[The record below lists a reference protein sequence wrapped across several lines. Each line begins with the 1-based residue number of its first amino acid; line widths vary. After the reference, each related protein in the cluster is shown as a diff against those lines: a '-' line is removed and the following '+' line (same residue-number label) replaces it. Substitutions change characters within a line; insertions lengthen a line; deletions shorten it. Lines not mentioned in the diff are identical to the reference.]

1 MIHSKVALTGVTK
14 NRYFSTKA
22 IEIDAKPAEKPC
34 LMAEK
39 AIGLTEIRRFQAEKW
54 PKSSK
59 KSASNFRFFA
69 QKQTFGRLHPQLC
82 YFDKAASKVG
92 LFNSQDISENAKNRQ
107 KLDEKK
113 PLLITILADAQGET
127 GPFSSHTAA

>member
-1 MIHSKVALTGVTK
+1 
-14 NRYFSTKA
+14 
-22 IEIDAKPAEKPC
+22 
-34 LMAEK
+34 MAEK
-39 AIGLTEIRRFQAEKW
+39 AIGLTRIRRFQAERW

-69 QKQTFGRLHPQLC
+69 QKHIKQTFGRLHPQLC
-82 YFDKAASKVG
+82 YFDKAAGTKS
-92 LFNSQDISENAKNRQ
+92 LFNSQNITENAKSRQ